1 MSSHKKNFFR
11 ASATALCFISG
22 VAFANAP
29 AGRYTN
35 SGGTVYD
42 TRTKLTWQQAVP
54 ATTYAWADAK
64 SYCGSAALAAS
75 LGGTGWRLPTVRELS
90 TLFDASQT
98 SGPSID
104 QGAFP
109 STPAAFFWTSTPVAG
124 SSTEAWTVYFANSGP
139 NPATSTT
146 LYNVRCVR

>member
-1 MSSHKKNFFR
+1 VTSTRKLFL
-11 ASATALCFISG
+11 ASVMALSFVTGAAS
-22 VAFANAP
+22 ANAP
-29 AGRYTN
+29 AGRYTI
-35 SGGTVYD
+35 SGATVYD

-54 ATTYAWADAK
+54 TTTYAWSDAK
-64 SYCGSAALAAS
+64 SYCGTATLAAS

-98 SGPSID
+98 SGASID
-104 QGAFP
+104 QSAFP

-124 SSTEAWTVYFANSGP
+124 SSTSAWTVYFANSGP

>member
-1 MSSHKKNFFR
+1 MRSVKTFLV
-11 ASATALCFISG
+11 SALALIS
-22 VAFANAP
+22 VAGAARGNAP
-29 AGRYTN
+29 AGRYTITA
-35 SGGTVYD
+35 GTVYD

-54 ATTYAWADAK
+54 STTYSWADAK
-64 SYCGSAALAAS
+64 SYCTSAALAAS

-98 SGPSID
+98 SGASID
-104 QGAFP
+104 QSAFP

-124 SSTEAWTVYFANSGP
+124 SSTSAWTVYFNNSGP